1 MAGYGSSVRTHQYSI
16 VINETVIDNGKVHQ
30 HDWDEAYMGAAENEI
45 TITFEPPS
53 SAGSE
58 LREGN

>member
-1 MAGYGSSVRTHQYSI
+1 VAGYGSSARTHQYSI
-16 VINETVIDNGKVHQ
+16 VINESVIDYGKVHQ
-30 HDWDEAYMGAAENEI
+30 HDWDEAYIGAAENEI
-45 TITFEPPS
+45 TITSPS